1 MAKALLIQRDDLITF
16 TAMNGN
22 VDTDNFIQYVAIA
35 QDMHLQRYLGT
46 DLLEKLQNDIIA
58 DTLTGNYLNLVT
70 EWIKPVL
77 IHWAM
82 YEIIPR
88 LAVKI
93 NNGGIYRH
101 EPENGSPLTEDE
113 LNAVRM
119 REKDT
124 AVYYTNRLIDYL
136 CNNNDLFPE
145 YNSNTNEDVDPSSTT
160 NYCGWALN

>member
-1 MAKALLIQRDDLITF
+1 MAKALLIQRDDLVTF

-22 VDTDNFIQYVAIA
+22 VDEDKFIQYVAIA

-46 DLLEKLQNDIIA
+46 DLLEKLQADITA

-88 LAVKI
+88 LSVRVT
-93 NNGGIYRH
+93 NGGIYRH

-113 LNAVRM
+113 LNGLRM
-119 REKDT
+119 SEKDL

-136 CNNNDLFPE
+136 CSNNDLFPE
-145 YNSNTNEDVDPSSTT
+145 YTSNTNEDVDPSSST
-160 NYCGWALN
+160 NYCGWVI